1 MLTTNRLEWHGER
14 YLLALGQQSMSATS
28 MGATAL
34 GVKALSAN
42 SQADRAQPA
51 KGQADHHSAAPGQ
64 PEAGPQS
71 PGQPA
76 VGPQSPGLPTRD
88 AALALLI
95 RHGAGT
101 AAELANRL
109 SVSVQ
114 VMRRHLRS
122 LEEEGLVEASLSA
135 EGPGRPSN
143 RWQLTGKGQSLF
155 PDGSEH
161 FALGLMQS
169 LAGSLPPAAVQ
180 ALLEHQAQQKALDYR
195 RQIGNGPLQMR
206 LGQLVQLRRGEGYVA
221 ECEPDGDK
229 AWIISE
235 YHCSVMRIA
244 EQFPCVCDQ
253 ELQLIRH
260 TFPDCAVE
268 RVHWRLDKGHSCG
281 FRLTPTYSSQ
291 PTSSQP
297 ASSQT
302 DFGQFPP
309 APASTALEP

>member
-1 MLTTNRLEWHGER
+1 MLTTNRLAWHGER

-64 PEAGPQS
+64 PA
-71 PGQPA
+71 A
-76 VGPQSPGLPTRD
+76 GPQSPGLPTRD

-195 RQIGNGPLQMR
+195 RQIGNGPLQLR
-206 LGQLVQLRRGEGYVA
+206 LGRLVQLRRGEGYVA

-291 PTSSQP
+291 PASSQP
-297 ASSQT
+297 ASGQT
-302 DFGQFPP
+302 EFGQSSP

>member
-1 MLTTNRLEWHGER
+1 
-14 YLLALGQQSMSATS
+14 

-34 GVKALSAN
+34 GANTLGANTLSAN
-42 SQADRAQPA
+42 SLGANTLGAKTLPTKPQPA
-51 KGQADHHSAAPGQ
+51 RVSAKKYSDTTGEGQ
-64 PEAGPQS
+64 PAGPQS
-71 PGQPA
+71 PG
-76 VGPQSPGLPTRD
+76 VPTRE
-88 AALALLI
+88 AALALLM

-101 AAELANRL
+101 ATELAQRL

-122 LEEEGLVEASLSA
+122 LEEEGLVEANLSA

-143 RWQLTGKGQSLF
+143 RWRLTDKGQDLF
-155 PDGSEH
+155 PDGSEQ

-169 LAGSLPPAAVQ
+169 LAGSLPPAAVR

-195 RQIGNGPLQMR
+195 RLIGDGPLQRR

-221 ECEPDGDK
+221 ECEPDGASDGE

-281 FRLTPTYSSQ
+281 FRLSPLNSGQPHPGQPHPGQSQ
-291 PTSSQP
+291 
-297 ASSQT
+297 
-302 DFGQFPP
+302 P
-309 APASTALEP
+309 APASAALEP

>member
-1 MLTTNRLEWHGER
+1 MLTPNRLAWHGET

-34 GVKALSAN
+34 GAKALSAN
-42 SQADRAQPA
+42 PQADRAQPA
-51 KGQADHHSAAPGQ
+51 KGQADHYLAAPGQ
-64 PEAGPQS
+64 PAAAGPQS
-71 PGQPA
+71 P
-76 VGPQSPGLPTRD
+76 SLPTRD

-135 EGPGRPSN
+135 DGPGRPSN
-143 RWQLTGKGQSLF
+143 RWQLTGKGQALF

-195 RQIGNGPLQMR
+195 RQIGNGPLQLR
-206 LGQLVQLRRGEGYVA
+206 LGRLVQLRRGEGYVA

-291 PTSSQP
+291 PASSQP
-297 ASSQT
+297 ASSQP
-302 DFGQFPP
+302 DSGQSPP
-309 APASTALEP
+309 AATALEP

>member
-1 MLTTNRLEWHGER
+1 
-14 YLLALGQQSMSATS
+14 

-42 SQADRAQPA
+42 PQADRAQPA
-51 KGQADHHSAAPGQ
+51 KGQADHNSAAPGQ
-64 PEAGPQS
+64 PA
-71 PGQPA
+71 A
-76 VGPQSPGLPTRD
+76 GPQSPGLPTRD

-109 SVSVQ
+109 NVSVQ

-195 RQIGNGPLQMR
+195 RQIGNGPLQLR
-206 LGQLVQLRRGEGYVA
+206 LGRLVQLRRGEGYVA

-281 FRLTPTYSSQ
+281 FRLTPTYSSH
-291 PTSSQP
+291 P

-302 DFGQFPP
+302 DSGQSPP